1 MHLRHIHFFFESLN
15 TLGINRQ
22 FRYHLLQVSQHR
34 PDLRLFL
41 LTIAGQ
47 IYMEDDIHK
56 NFTYKQFE
64 CILKDMKA
72 ISLVLYM
79 RATLV
84 FIMFNKI
91 TTRRRRNRHLNFGG

>member
-1 MHLRHIHFFFESLN
+1 
-15 TLGINRQ
+15 
-22 FRYHLLQVSQHR
+22 
-34 PDLRLFL
+34 
-41 LTIAGQ
+41 
-47 IYMEDDIHK
+47 MEDDIHK
-56 NFTYKQFE
+56 NFTHKQFE